1 MYVLVSA
8 KSLCNRMDYSPPAP
22 LTMGFSGK
30 NTREGCRHFLLQG
43 IFLTQESN
51 SCLLCLLHCRC
62 ILLPTEPLGKPKC
75 MWGPHEYIIHLRI
88 QVQTCISIEF
98 SLFPLNNFFIYW
110 GRNNTRLQKQ
120 AKQGTSLPEII
131 VCFLLPPIHGNIDHK
146 QHKF

>member
-1 MYVLVSA
+1 
-8 KSLCNRMDYSPPAP
+8 MDYSPPAP
-22 LTMGFSGK
+22 LSMGFSGK
-30 NTREGCRHFLLQG
+30 NTRVGCHHFLLQG

-51 SCLLCLLHCRC
+51 SGLLCLLHCRW

-88 QVQTCISIEF
+88 QGQTWISIEL

-110 GRNNTRLQKQ
+110 RRNNKHLQKQ
-120 AKQGTSLPEII
+120 AKQGTFLPEII
-131 VCFLLPPIHGNIDHK
+131 VCCLPPPIHGNIDHK